1 MIIILLGI
9 AAYVY
14 VFIANDIDETSL
26 NKIVQEIEWDTY
38 LVNSVSIEKEEKKN
52 HRDKEKE
59 NVYPYN
65 VVIYSGENFDNL
77 SGKEKLKFFEKVKGI
92 IKSYSETNDSFIFC
106 GKEKLCE
113 IEEIYVRGEGSK
125 SYTLVF
131 NNTEMNYSYF
141 DGSNRIEKII
151 NEENATSATPT
162 TTTPTTTSNPTENSK
177 PQLEILDKN
186 ATIDGDFIYTTGA
199 VKNNSSSSYT
209 FIQVKVT
216 HADEKGNVIDTDT
229 TYVNSSDT
237 LRPNEQKYFEIMT
250 RVRNSNYK
258 KYRIEI
264 IDFNID

>member
-1 MIIILLGI
+1 MKS
-9 AAYVY
+9 AS
-14 VFIANDIDETSL
+14 ID
-26 NKIVQEIEWDTY
+26 KEIK
-38 LVNSVSIEKEEKKN
+38 NN

-59 NVYPYN
+59 NVYPYK
-65 VVIYSGENFDNL
+65 VVINSGENFDNL
-77 SGKEKLKFFEKVKGI
+77 SGIEKLKFFEKVKGI

-113 IEEIYVRGEGSK
+113 IEEIYVKGKGSK

-131 NNTEMNYSYF
+131 NNTELNYSYF
-141 DGSNRIEKII
+141 DGSNLIEKVI
-151 NEENATSATPT
+151 NEENATAST
-162 TTTPTTTSNPTENSK
+162 TTTPTNTPTVNTK

-186 ATIDGDFIYTTGA
+186 ANIDGDYIYTTGA
-199 VKNNSSSSYT
+199 VKNNSSSSFT

-258 KYRIEI
+258 KYRVEI